1 MGVKTEHPSGDGPT
15 FLEDLSLE
23 LTSLAVRTAQQAERE
38 GARRAEEVRAFAVSG
53 RQVRAMIAA
62 RAARA
67 EASGVDLANPGWS
80 LMLVLLLAE
89 LEGRRVRMSRV
100 AEEAGV
106 APTTGLRWIETL
118 CAAGL
123 IVREPDGTRAGSFVL
138 LLSAAGAGAMRDY
151 FRAVHAGFIE
161 G

>member
-1 MGVKTEHPSGDGPT
+1 MVAGHGSGEGS
-15 FLEDLSLE
+15 FLEELSLE
-23 LTSLAVRTAQQAERE
+23 LTSMAVSLAHQAERE
-38 GARRAEEVRAFAVSG
+38 RVRRAGEARAFSMAA
-53 RQVRAMIAA
+53 RQVRAVLAA
-62 RAARA
+62 REARA
-67 EASGVDLANPGWS
+67 EAVGVDLANPGWS

-118 CAAGL
+118 CAARL
-123 IVREPDGTRAGSFVL
+123 IVRERDETRVGSFVL
-138 LLSAAGAGAMRDY
+138 ALSAAGAGAMRDY